1 MISDDFSSHTTG
13 LTSPARAAV
22 AITPSDGAPL
32 ADAVRAIYVGGGGA
46 LRVRMVSGDV
56 VDFAN
61 AQGGMIYPLRVDQVM
76 ATGTSATGIVGL
88 S

>member
-1 MISDDFSSHTTG
+1 MSDDFSYHTTG
-13 LTSPARAAV
+13 LTSPAHAAE

-32 ADAVRAIYVGGGGA
+32 ADAVRALYVGGAGA
-46 LRVRMVSGDV
+46 IRVRMVSGDV

-61 AQGGMIYPLRVDQVM
+61 AQSGMVYPLRVDQVM

-88 S
+88 R